1 MERGREKG
9 RLCCL
14 LVITTAG
21 CSGYCA
27 KARGAA
33 PVHLTRTDPSWGSLQ
48 ARKAQGM
55 AEALPCCVGMHKHRW
70 ILMLLLSS
78 AWHLSLLS

>member
-1 MERGREKG
+1 M
-9 RLCCL
+9 
-14 LVITTAG
+14 
-21 CSGYCA
+21 
-27 KARGAA
+27 
-33 PVHLTRTDPSWGSLQ
+33 HLTQTDPSWGSLQ

-55 AEALPCCVGMHKHRW
+55 AEALPCCVGMHKHKW